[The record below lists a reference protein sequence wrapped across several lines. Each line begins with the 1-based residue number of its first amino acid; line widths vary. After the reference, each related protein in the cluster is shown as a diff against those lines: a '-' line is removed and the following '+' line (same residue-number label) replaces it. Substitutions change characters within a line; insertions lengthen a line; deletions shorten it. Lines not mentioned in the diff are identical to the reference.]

1 MSVSVPVWK
10 GALGRPGLMLY
21 FCHFVIWSYAQCLH
35 PCETLCAL
43 GITQVSQVWELHV
56 LSILLDWA
64 DCVSVSRLTG
74 WLGTLKIMRHSQFI
88 QEEIWYFFSKEG
100 QWFCLKKNCGGML
113 LLVDMFLEVLSRGA
127 CTSFLQ
133 IAFLWCLREG
143 CACCPP
149 FWVRIPPDKLHPVIS
164 NNLCCLSCFECDF
177 PIVHF

>member
-21 FCHFVIWSYAQCLH
+21 FCHFVIWSYTQCLH

-88 QEEIWYFFSKEG
+88 QEETWYFFSKEG

-113 LLVDMFLEVLSRGA
+113 LLVGMFLEVWVVELAPAFFRLLSSGA
-127 CTSFLQ
+127 CVRDVHAVLHSGLEFPQ
-133 IAFLWCLREG
+133 INFIR
-143 CACCPP
+143 
-149 FWVRIPPDKLHPVIS
+149 
-164 NNLCCLSCFECDF
+164 
-177 PIVHF
+177 